1 VFDLYSV
8 AADGT
13 GAVEQLTTST
23 LWHLP
28 SSITPDGTRIVG
40 WERTPGG
47 DYDIIT
53 VPVMRPSKSETLFH
67 TPFTEVFP
75 EMSPNGR
82 YIAYQSSESGT
93 PDVYVRPFPQVDRR
107 VWKLSTE
114 GGMRFAW
121 ARNGRELFYLD
132 GSKTLTAVPVQTSG
146 PTFSA
151 GTPAKV
157 FDAAKYANWDPYRN
171 YDVSPDGQR
180 FLMIKDGPARNQLIV
195 VERFFEELKARVPP
209 GS

>member
-1 VFDLYSV
+1 
-8 AADGT
+8 
-13 GAVEQLTTST
+13 
-23 LWHLP
+23 
-28 SSITPDGTRIVG
+28 
-40 WERTPGG
+40 
-47 DYDIIT
+47 
-53 VPVMRPSKSETLFH
+53 
-67 TPFTEVFP
+67 
-75 EMSPNGR
+75 MSPNGR